1 MVYCN
6 ISALFLHPTEAIP
19 VSLGPRKR
27 KIHQF
32 QANDLAAILGV
43 NRNTVYRWMAAG
55 ILVPTPQGLR
65 DFLRTYTNWRGRL
78 PS

>member
-1 MVYCN
+1 M
-6 ISALFLHPTEAIP
+6 
-19 VSLGPRKR
+19 SLSPRKR

-32 QANDLAAILGV
+32 QANDLALILGV
-43 NRNTVYRWMAAG
+43 NRNTVYRWIAANV
-55 ILVPTPQGLR
+55 LVPTPQGLH